1 MGKILEVDLSEGK
14 WGNKEVDQESLFNY
28 IGARGLGIELL
39 IDTTYQGI
47 DPLSPANPLIFMTGP
62 YNGTGIFSAFF
73 NVTTKAPLTGISA
86 SSHCGGKWGPRL
98 KRAGFDGILCRGAAP
113 HPCYLFIEEGR
124 PSIIEARDLWGK
136 GTLETEKILREKHG
150 EVEIVSIGP
159 AGENQVKFAGIMNG
173 PRAAARGG
181 VGAVMGSKKVKA
193 IVVKGRLPIYLAKP
207 EKVLELSKRGTQ
219 LALETGKQFA
229 KYGTSMAF
237 SFFNERGVLPTRNF
251 REGRFSEASRI
262 NAEALK
268 SKYFIKDQGCFNC
281 PLRCAN
287 LHHVPDG
294 PYKLKE
300 VEGPEYETLMAF
312 GSNCG
317 NGNIESILMCNYLCN
332 DLGLDTITCGNLF
345 ALLMDLFDLGI
356 AKPEQFEGTSISWGD
371 HATMVSLVPKIAF
384 RQGIGNWLAEG
395 PCGVAKRIGETALS
409 RVIHSKGQD
418 FSGYEPRRAFGT
430 GLSLITSN
438 RGGDHLRATF
448 YVNEIFKG
456 ELDKDG
462 FEAHMDLLLEKEHL
476 MTVVDSL
483 AMCKFGQRNG
493 DFSWPV
499 LAELLSS
506 VTGFSYTDGDLK
518 KAGERIWNLE
528 RIYNL
533 REGVEDDML
542 PQRFFEEDMA
552 DGGKGGE
559 KVSKER
565 FAKAISIYYAQR
577 GWSSKGIPTAI
588 KVQELGLGGKGG
600 CSFDSE
606 IT

>member
-1 MGKILEVDLSEGK
+1 MGKILEVDLAQGK
-14 WGNKEVDQESLFNY
+14 CGNREIDEETLFQY
-28 IGARGLGIELL
+28 IGARGLGIKLL
-39 IDTTYQGI
+39 AETTSPGI
-47 DPLSPANPLIFMTGP
+47 DPLSPENSLIFMTGP

-113 HPCYLFIEEGR
+113 HPCYLLIEEGHA
-124 PSIIEARDLWGK
+124 SILEARDLWGK
-136 GTLETEKILREKHG
+136 GTLETERILREKHG
-150 EVEIVSIGP
+150 DVEIVSIGP
-159 AGENQVKFAGIMNG
+159 AGENRVRFASIMNG

-181 VGAVMGSKKVKA
+181 VGAVMGSKRVKA
-193 IVVKGRLPIYLAKP
+193 IVVKGRMPIEVAQP
-207 EKVLELSKRGTQ
+207 GKVLELSKRGTQ
-219 LALETGKQFA
+219 MALETGKQFA

-237 SFFNERGVLPTRNF
+237 SFFNEKGVLPTRNF
-251 REGRFSEASRI
+251 REGRFAEAAKI
-262 NAEALK
+262 NAEVLK

-287 LHHVPDG
+287 LHHVPEG
-294 PYKLKE
+294 PYKLDA

-332 DLGLDTITCGNLF
+332 DFGLDTITCGNLF

-356 AKPEQFEGTSISWGD
+356 AKREQFEGTSLSWGD
-371 HATMVSLVPKIAF
+371 HATMVSLIPKIGL
-384 RQGIGNWLAEG
+384 RQGIGDWLAEG
-395 PCGVAKRIGETALS
+395 PREVAKRIGGAAPS

-448 YVNEIFKG
+448 YVNEVFKG
-456 ELDKDG
+456 ELEKDG
-462 FEAHMDLLLEKEHL
+462 FEAHVDLLLEKEHL

-483 AMCKFGQRNG
+483 GMCKFGQRNG

-499 LAELLSS
+499 LAELLWA
-506 VTGFSYTDGDLK
+506 VTGLSFTEEKLK

-528 RIYNL
+528 KLYNL
-533 REGVEDDML
+533 REGVEEDAL
-542 PQRFFEEDMA
+542 PQRFFEEDIA

-559 KVSKER
+559 KISRER
-565 FAKAISIYYAQR
+565 FSKAISLYYRQR
-577 GWSSKGIPTAI
+577 GWNDKGVPTAE
-588 KVQELGLGGKGG
+588 KVKELDLEKF
-600 CSFDSE
+600 SV
-606 IT
+606 

>member
-1 MGKILEVDLSEGK
+1 MGKILEVDLAQGK
-14 WGNKEVDQESLFNY
+14 WRNREIDEESLFRY
-28 IGARGLGIELL
+28 IGARGLGIKLL
-39 IDTTYQGI
+39 IEKTPPGI
-47 DPLSPANPLIFMTGP
+47 DPLSPENPLIFMTGP

-98 KRAGFDGILCRGAAP
+98 KRAGFDGILCEGASSY
-113 HPCYLFIEEGR
+113 PCYLLIEEGQT
-124 PSIIEARDLWGK
+124 SIFEARDLWSK
-136 GTLETEKILREKHG
+136 GTLETEKILRERHG

-159 AGENQVKFAGIMNG
+159 AGENRVKFAGIMNG
-173 PRAAARGG
+173 HRAAARGG
-181 VGAVMGSKKVKA
+181 VGAVMGSKRVKA
-193 IVVKGRLPIYLAKP
+193 IVVKGRMPIELAQP

-219 LALETGKQFA
+219 MAMETGKQFA

-237 SFFNERGVLPTRNF
+237 SFFNEKGVLPTRNF
-251 REGRFSEASRI
+251 REGRFSEAAKI

-294 PYKLKE
+294 IYKLNE

-356 AKPEQFEGTSISWGD
+356 AKPQQLEGTSISWGD
-371 HATMVSLVPKIAF
+371 HGTMVSLIPKIAL
-384 RQGIGNWLAEG
+384 RQGVGNWLAEG
-395 PCGVAKRIGETALS
+395 PREVAKRIGGAAPL

-448 YVNEIFKG
+448 YVNEVFKG
-456 ELDKDG
+456 ELEKDG

-476 MTVVDSL
+476 MTIVDSL
-483 AMCKFGQRNG
+483 GMCKFGQRNG
-493 DFSWPV
+493 NYSWLV
-499 LAELLSS
+499 LADLLSA
-506 VTGFSYTDGDLK
+506 VTGFPFTDGELK
-518 KAGERIWNLE
+518 RAGERIWNLE
-528 RIYNL
+528 RLYNL
-533 REGVEDDML
+533 RERVEEDTL

-559 KVSKER
+559 KVSKAR
-565 FAKAISIYYAQR
+565 FSNALSLYYKQR
-577 GWSSKGIPTAI
+577 GWNDKGVPTAE
-588 KVQELGLGGKGG
+588 KMKELGLEKF
-600 CSFDSE
+600 S
-606 IT
+606 

>member
-1 MGKILEVDLSEGK
+1 MGKILEVDLAQGK
-14 WGNKEVDQESLFNY
+14 WGNREIDEATLFQY
-28 IGARGLGIELL
+28 IGARGLGIKLL
-39 IDTTYQGI
+39 TETTFPGI
-47 DPLSPANPLIFMTGP
+47 DPLSPENSLTFMTGP
-62 YNGTGIFSAFF
+62 YNGAGIFSAFF

-98 KRAGFDGILCRGAAP
+98 KKAGFDGILCKGAAP
-113 HPCYLFIEEGR
+113 HPCYLFIEEGNT
-124 PSIIEARDLWGK
+124 SLLEARDLWGK
-136 GTLETEKILREKHG
+136 GTLATEKILRERHG
-150 EVEIVSIGP
+150 DVEIVSIGP
-159 AGENQVKFAGIMNG
+159 AGENRVKFAAIMNG

-181 VGAVMGSKKVKA
+181 VGAVMGSKSLKA
-193 IVVKGRLPIYLAKP
+193 IVVKGRMPIELAQP

-219 LALETGKQFA
+219 MALETGKQFA

-237 SFFNERGVLPTRNF
+237 SFFNEKGVLPTRNF
-251 REGRFSEASRI
+251 REGRFSEAAKI

-268 SKYFIKDQGCFNC
+268 AKYFIKDQGCFNC

-287 LHHVPDG
+287 LHHVPEG
-294 PYKLKE
+294 PYKLDA
-300 VEGPEYETLMAF
+300 VEGPEYETLMSF

-356 AKPEQFEGTSISWGD
+356 AKREQFEGTSLSWGD
-371 HATMVSLVPKIAF
+371 HASMVSLIPKIAL
-384 RQGIGNWLAEG
+384 RQGLGDWLAEG
-395 PCGVAKRIGETALS
+395 PRELAKRIGGAAPS

-430 GLSLITSN
+430 GFSMITSN

-448 YVNEIFKG
+448 YVNEVFKG
-456 ELDKDG
+456 ELEKDG

-483 AMCKFGQRNG
+483 GMCKFGQRNG

-499 LAELLSS
+499 LGELLSA
-506 VTGFSYTDGDLK
+506 VTGLSFTEGNLK

-528 RIYNL
+528 KLYNL
-533 REGVEDDML
+533 REGVEEDTL

-559 KVSKER
+559 KVSRER
-565 FAKAISIYYAQR
+565 FSKAITLYYRQR
-577 GWSSKGIPTAI
+577 GWDDKGAPTAE
-588 KVQELGLGGKGG
+588 KVKELGLERFSG
-600 CSFDSE
+600 
-606 IT
+606 